1 MQNGKEIIMF
11 SDTEIKKQK
20 FHSHKIPISIDDV
33 NIDRTA
39 VSNKVPSSK
48 KGFKYF
54 IRYEDDYEKVMP
66 CVYLQQ
72 WVQTEETLMKL
83 NISFLINDNKLLQ
96 TYNEIWI
103 WDKVK
108 NFI

>member
-1 MQNGKEIIMF
+1 MFKFKFIYFKYVFIVLKKCKCMQNGKEIIMF
-11 SDTEIKKQK
+11 SDIEIKKQK

-66 CVYLQQ
+66 CVLLQQ
-72 WVQTEETLMKL
+72 
-83 NISFLINDNKLLQ
+83 
-96 TYNEIWI
+96 
-103 WDKVK
+103 
-108 NFI
+108 